1 MSREESTPVD
11 NSKDKENQTIPES
24 EERKTA
30 SDSSKVIKPE
40 SQTSRGQLAEL
51 VRAIRGGD
59 DSSRDFLLRVVQ
71 PALAG
76 LMDGSVSTL
85 APIFATAFATHNSM
99 TTFLVGM
106 ASATGAGISMA
117 FSEGLSDNG
126 QLTGR
131 GKPAVRGSITGIMTF
146 FGGSLHTL
154 PFLISTIHIALLVAY
169 FVVAFELVLIAA
181 IRHRY
186 FGTNWLISM
195 LQVVGGGA
203 LVFAAAFIFGN
214 A

>member
-1 MSREESTPVD
+1 MSREENTPVD
-11 NSKDKENQTIPES
+11 NSKDEEKQAIPEP
-24 EERKTA
+24 EKLKVTP
-30 SDSSKVIKPE
+30 DSTKVVKPV
-40 SQTSRGQLAEL
+40 SPTTRGQLAEL
-51 VRAIRGGD
+51 VRAIRTRD
-59 DSSRDFLLRVVQ
+59 VSSRDFLLRVVQ
-71 PALAG
+71 PGLAG

-117 FSEGLSDNG
+117 FSEGLSDTG
-126 QLTGR
+126 QFTGR
-131 GKPAVRGSITGIMTF
+131 GSPAVRGSITGIMTF

-154 PFLISTIHIALLVAY
+154 PFLISSIHIALFVAY
-169 FVVAFELVLIAA
+169 LVVAFELVLIAA

-186 FGTNWLISM
+186 FGTNWFISI